1 MRSAAVPVLL
11 AVLLAAGPL
20 AAQSSPEADP
30 LDKPL
35 SDTTNTP
42 QPASPGHEHES
53 TPSTPDAAKSGRTA
67 APKDAYLYIG
77 WPNDGEVVKG
87 RFKVWF
93 GLRNFGVAPAGV
105 RREKTGH
112 HHPLVDPHLPAMNQP
127 IPQHPKYPPLG
138 KGQAETYL
146 ELPPGR
152 HTHQLLMGDPQHTPP
167 APPVPLTPPT
177 PAPPRAPSTWPAPPS
192 APPPAATRPPHP
204 PAPTTPPPPPPAPTA
219 HPPPPSPT
227 AHS

>member
-1 MRSAAVPVLL
+1 MRTAAVPVLL

-67 APKDAYLYIG
+67 APKDVYIYVG
-77 WPNDGEVVKG
+77 WPNDGEVVRG

-105 RREKTGH
+105 RKDNTGH
-112 HHPLVDPHLPAMNQP
+112 HHLLVDTDLPPMDEP
-127 IPQHPKYPPLG
+127 IPNNRNYIHFG
-138 KGQAETYL
+138 KGQTETYL

-152 HTHQLLMGDPQHTPP
+152 HTLQLLMGDAEHIPHDPP
-167 APPVPLTPPT
+167 ILSKKITITVRPGGD
-177 PAPPRAPSTWPAPPS
+177 STRVS
-192 APPPAATRPPHP
+192 VR
-204 PAPTTPPPPPPAPTA
+204 
-219 HPPPPSPT
+219 
-227 AHS
+227 

>member
-1 MRSAAVPVLL
+1 MMRTAAAPVLL
-11 AVLLAAGPL
+11 AVLLAAGPV

-67 APKDAYLYIG
+67 SPKDAYIYVG
-77 WPNDGEVVKG
+77 WPNDGEVVRG

-105 RREKTGH
+105 RKDNTGH
-112 HHPLVDPHLPAMNQP
+112 HHLLVDADLPPMDEP
-127 IPQHPKYPPLG
+127 IPNNRNYIHFG
-138 KGQAETYL
+138 KGQTETYL

-152 HTHQLLMGDPQHTPP
+152 HTLQLLMGDAEHIPHDPP
-167 APPVPLTPPT
+167 ILSKKITITVRPGGDG
-177 PAPPRAPSTWPAPPS
+177 PRVS
-192 APPPAATRPPHP
+192 AR
-204 PAPTTPPPPPPAPTA
+204 
-219 HPPPPSPT
+219 
-227 AHS
+227 

>member
-1 MRSAAVPVLL
+1 MTRTAALPVLL
-11 AVLLAAGPL
+11 AALLAAGP
-20 AAQSSPEADP
+20 ASAQSSPEADP

-42 QPASPGHEHES
+42 QPARPGHEHES

-67 APKDAYLYIG
+67 APKDAYIYIG

-105 RREKTGH
+105 RKDNTGH
-112 HHPLVDPHLPAMNQP
+112 HHLLVDADLPPMDEP
-127 IPQHPKYPPLG
+127 IPNNRNSIHFG
-138 KGQAETYL
+138 KGQTETYL

-152 HTHQLLMGDPQHTPP
+152 HTLQLLMGDAEHIPHDPP
-167 APPVPLTPPT
+167 ILSKKITITVRPGGD
-177 PAPPRAPSTWPAPPS
+177 STRVS
-192 APPPAATRPPHP
+192 VR
-204 PAPTTPPPPPPAPTA
+204 
-219 HPPPPSPT
+219 
-227 AHS
+227 

>member
-1 MRSAAVPVLL
+1 MMRTAALPALL
-11 AVLLAAGPL
+11 AVLLAAGP
-20 AAQSSPEADP
+20 ASAQSSPEADP

-67 APKDAYLYIG
+67 APKDVHLYIG
-77 WPNDGEVVKG
+77 WPNDGETVKG

-105 RREKTGH
+105 RKDNTGH
-112 HHPLVDPHLPAMNQP
+112 HHLLVDADLPPMDEP
-127 IPQHPKYPPLG
+127 IPNNRNSIHFG
-138 KGQAETYL
+138 KGQTETYL

-152 HTHQLLMGDPQHTPP
+152 HTLQLLMGDAEHIPHDPP
-167 APPVPLTPPT
+167 ILSKKITITVRPGGD
-177 PAPPRAPSTWPAPPS
+177 STRVS
-192 APPPAATRPPHP
+192 VR
-204 PAPTTPPPPPPAPTA
+204 
-219 HPPPPSPT
+219 
-227 AHS
+227 

>member
-1 MRSAAVPVLL
+1 MMRTAALPILL
-11 AVLLAAGPL
+11 AALLAAGP
-20 AAQSSPEADP
+20 ASAQSSPEADP

-53 TPSTPDAAKSGRTA
+53 TPSTPDAAQAGRTA

-105 RREKTGH
+105 RKDNTGH
-112 HHPLVDPHLPAMNQP
+112 HHLLVDAELPPMDEP
-127 IPQHPKYPPLG
+127 IPNNRNSIHFG
-138 KGQAETYL
+138 KGQTETYL

-152 HTHQLLMGDPQHTPP
+152 HTLQLLMGDAEHIPHDPP
-167 APPVPLTPPT
+167 IVSKKITIT
-177 PAPPRAPSTWPAPPS
+177 VRAGGDGTRVS
-192 APPPAATRPPHP
+192 AR
-204 PAPTTPPPPPPAPTA
+204 
-219 HPPPPSPT
+219 
-227 AHS
+227 